1 METHE
6 SWSTHSTVTEQQPP
20 ESAGAPTESGG
31 TTPSDQGTTEH
42 TEAAG
47 SLPDIPRTVQADLA
61 RQQESVRGTVTYLL
75 IALLAVVLIV
85 GAIALFLGRQLWING
100 KDYVQIAISVVSGLL
115 GTAMGFYFGRL
126 Q

>member
-1 METHE
+1 
-6 SWSTHSTVTEQQPP
+6 VTEQQPP
-20 ESAGAPTESGG
+20 ENAGAPTESGG
-31 TTPSDQGTTEH
+31 TAPSGQGTTEH
-42 TEAAG
+42 TEASG
-47 SLPDIPRTVQADLA
+47 TLPDIPRTVQADLA

-85 GAIALFLGRQLWING
+85 GAIALFVGVQLWING
-100 KDYVQIAISVVSGLL
+100 KDYVQIAISAVAGLL